1 MKYKHIKGLQLQK
14 PSYLETPNQ
23 KIRELLE
30 GKEVELNEDNLAE
43 FESLGVQ
50 VEPVENKPKK
60 KKVKKEE

>member
-1 MKYKHIKGLQLQK
+1 
-14 PSYLETPNQ
+14 
-23 KIRELLE
+23 
-30 GKEVELNEDNLAE
+30 VELNEDNLAE

>member
-14 PSYLETPNQ
+14 PSYLKTPNQ

>member
-14 PSYLETPNQ
+14 PSYLDAPNQ

-30 GKEVELNEDNLAE
+30 GKEVELSEENVAE

-50 VEPVENKPKK
+50 VKPVENKPKK